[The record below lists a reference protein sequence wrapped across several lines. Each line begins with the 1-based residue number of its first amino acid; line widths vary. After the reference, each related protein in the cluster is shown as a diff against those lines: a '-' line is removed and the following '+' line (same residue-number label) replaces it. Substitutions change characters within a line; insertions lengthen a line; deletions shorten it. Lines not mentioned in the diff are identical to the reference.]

1 VDRLAPLHESDPE
14 EIGRAAIR
22 FARQRP
28 QQVLQWGIDRY
39 RAGITLACSFGAE
52 DVVLVDMIARIDPAV
67 PIFYLDTD
75 YLFPETLAVR
85 DRLVERYGVRPI
97 AVRPELTI
105 DQQASR
111 HGADLF
117 DSRPDLCCSIRKVE
131 PLRKHLTRYR
141 SWITGIRRD
150 QAPARANAGLVEWDS
165 LFNLVKLNPLA
176 PWTSSDVW
184 DYIRANDV
192 PYNELHDRDYPSIG
206 CWPCTRQILPG
217 EDPRAG
223 RWANFAK
230 QECGLH
236 DKTEPA
242 PAGS

>member
-1 VDRLAPLHESDPE
+1 MKALAPVSEVDPGK
-14 EIGRAAIR
+14 IRRVGIR
-22 FARQRP
+22 FEGQRP
-28 QQVLQWGIDRY
+28 QQVLQWGIDQY
-39 RAGITLACSFGAE
+39 RDGITLACSFGPE

-85 DRLVERYGVRPI
+85 DRIAERYGVQPI
-97 AVRPELTI
+97 AVKPELTI

-117 DSRPDLCCSIRKVE
+117 ERRPDLCCSIRKIE
-131 PLRKHLTRYR
+131 PLKKHLAGYR

-150 QAPARANAGLVEWDS
+150 QAPARANAGLIEWDK

-176 PWTSSDVW
+176 RWSSSDVW

-192 PYNELHDRDYPSIG
+192 PYNELHDRNYPSIG
-206 CWPCTRQILPG
+206 CWPCTRQVQPG

-223 RWANFAK
+223 RWANFVK
-230 QECGLH
+230 KECGLH
-236 DKTEPA
+236 EETEPA
-242 PAGS
+242 PAG